1 MGSCRVGF
9 LSFCSPFLSIFIMTT
24 LMLAVSLLMCVC
36 VCVCVQVLTRD
47 QVRQISAPK
56 EEKHARAVYDF
67 DGQAKKELSFNRV
80 CVKC

>member
-1 MGSCRVGF
+1 M
-9 LSFCSPFLSIFIMTT
+9 
-24 LMLAVSLLMCVC
+24 
-36 VCVCVQVLTRD
+36 
-47 QVRQISAPK
+47 RQISAPK